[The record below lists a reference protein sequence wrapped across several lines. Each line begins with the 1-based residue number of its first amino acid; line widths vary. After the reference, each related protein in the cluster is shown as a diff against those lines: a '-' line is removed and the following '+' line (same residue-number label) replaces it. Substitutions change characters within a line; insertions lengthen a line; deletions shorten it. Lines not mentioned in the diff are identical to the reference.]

1 MFRLYD
7 AATGQPGAVRPARPG
22 ELRVWVTSPAA
33 GPSGLRSCLVADLVR
48 RVADGHHV
56 RVSVW
61 QQAPGGDAAGP
72 ADGSAADLRAALDRL
87 NIYPAEFSVR
97 PPDDLDVAVRR
108 AGQPAGPAA
117 LLLEPGEVTPGT
129 PDVTGLDPLALRL
142 AFLRYHYRDPA
153 EASREALV
161 DADQTLRRWRG
172 LVADWAL
179 SASKPMCAQY
189 TGDVLGAFD
198 DDLGSPAAVRTL
210 DALAA
215 DAEIPPG
222 SKFEAFAYL
231 DRLFGLDLARDV
243 GR

>member
-7 AATGQPGAVRPARPG
+7 AATGRPEAVRSGRPG
-22 ELRVWVTSPAA
+22 ELRIWVTGPGAQPA
-33 GPSGLRSCLVADLVR
+33 GLRACLVADLVR
-48 RVADGHHV
+48 RVAEGHRL

-61 QQAPGGDAAGP
+61 RQAPGGVAGGP
-72 ADGSAADLRAALDRL
+72 ADGSAADLRAAWDRL
-87 NIYPAEFSVR
+87 NIYPAEFSAS
-97 PPDDLDVAVRR
+97 PPDDLDVAVGP
-108 AGQPAGPAA
+108 AGQFAGAAA
-117 LLLEPGEVTPGT
+117 LHLEPGEVALEAPG
-129 PDVTGLDPLALRL
+129 VTGLDPLALRL
-142 AFLRYHYRDPA
+142 AFLRRHYRDPA

-172 LVADWAL
+172 LVADWA
-179 SASKPMCAQY
+179 SSPSKPMCAQY
-189 TGDVLGAFD
+189 TGDVLGAFN

-215 DAEIPPG
+215 DGEIPPG

-231 DRLFGLDLARDV
+231 DRLFGLELARDV